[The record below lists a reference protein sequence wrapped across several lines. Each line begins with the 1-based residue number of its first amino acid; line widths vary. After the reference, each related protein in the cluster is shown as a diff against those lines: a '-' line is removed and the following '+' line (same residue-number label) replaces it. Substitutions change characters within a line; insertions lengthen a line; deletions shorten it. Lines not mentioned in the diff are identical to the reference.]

1 MSEEQTPITH
11 PLNVDTFVHPHSL
24 ISGGG
29 DAAGSVVIHDT
40 RKPKE
45 ESTGVYSCPVVA
57 STFGS

>member
-1 MSEEQTPITH
+1 MSEGQNLHHSSPELLYT
-11 PLNVDTFVHPHSL
+11 HSL

-45 ESTGVYSCPVVA
+45 ASTGVYSCPVVA